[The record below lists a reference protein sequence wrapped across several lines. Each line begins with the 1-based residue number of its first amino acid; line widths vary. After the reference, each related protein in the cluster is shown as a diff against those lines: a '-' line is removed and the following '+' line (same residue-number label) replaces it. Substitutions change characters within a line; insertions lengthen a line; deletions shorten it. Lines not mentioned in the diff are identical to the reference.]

1 MPTARVRFYYL
12 LICSAIFHYHFA
24 GPAGVAPIIVMA
36 VITFFFALWIPR
48 FPEGSPRKKWVFGA
62 ALLVPVFGLLFYK
75 YRALLLGSVGPLIG
89 GAFGGWLTSN
99 AIQPA
104 MPLAISFFTFEF
116 VHYLTDVYHGHGE
129 PVRNPFKF
137 GIFCIFFP
145 SIVSGPIK
153 RFQPFL
159 AQLENGLESA
169 AAMEKAV
176 LGLAQVIL
184 GFFKK
189 LVIADN
195 ATMLIH
201 LLEKRADLHFGSVS
215 LLMAL
220 LSVRNS
226 SLTSAVIPDI
236 AIGLGK
242 MIGLDL
248 PANFNFPY
256 ISPNITEFWR
266 RWHMSLSSWIR
277 DYIYIPMGGNR
288 FGVVRKF
295 FNLMKVHH
303 VRLRPLVP
311 HGASWHF
318 GLWGMYHGAGLA
330 IHNVWEKTELGRK
343 WRSRPVSRWVDIGFT
358 NLFVAY
364 GWLLFFYPMDQVVEV
379 HRPFISILTMENN
392 LTPTPPP
399 EHRLEVLDF
408 PFNPMDSLSGRL
420 RHHSHGIL

>member
-1 MPTARVRFYYL
+1 MIFNTSWFLLFFLLFYFFLWLMPTAKIRFFYAL
-12 LICSAIFHYHFA
+12 ACSAVFHYHFA
-24 GPAGVAPIIVMA
+24 GPAGVKPIIVMA
-36 VITFFFALWIPR
+36 VITFLLALWIARCPA
-48 FPEGSPRKKWVFGA
+48 GGPRKKWVYGL
-62 ALLVPVFGLLFYK
+62 ALLVPVSGLLFYK
-75 YRALLLGSVGPLIG
+75 YRALLLGSLGSLVGG
-89 GAFGGWLTSN
+89 GAGNWLSAH

-159 AQLENGLESA
+159 AQLEEGLRRPPL
-169 AAMEKAV
+169 EKAL
-176 LGLAQVIL
+176 LGLAQVLL

-195 ATMLIH
+195 ATMTIH
-201 LLEKRADLHFGSVS
+201 LLEKRTDLTSGPIC

-220 LSVRNS
+220 LSIRILFDFS
-226 SLTSAVIPDI
+226 GYSDI

-248 PANFNFPY
+248 PRNFNFPY
-256 ISPNITEFWR
+256 ISRNITEFWR

-288 FGVVRKF
+288 YGTARKF
-295 FNLMKVHH
+295 MNLMVTMF
-303 VRLRPLVP
+303 VCGLW

-318 GLWGMYHGAGLA
+318 GVWGVYHGVALAG
-330 IHNVWEKTELGRK
+330 HNLWERSGLGQK
-343 WRSRPVSRWVDIGFT
+343 WASLPFSRWVDVAVT
-358 NLFVAY
+358 NVFVAY
-364 GWLLFFYPMDQVVEV
+364 GWFLFFYPLDQVAK
-379 HRPFISILTMENN
+379 FT
-392 LTPTPPP
+392 
-399 EHRLEVLDF
+399 
-408 PFNPMDSLSGRL
+408 GRL
-420 RHHSHGIL
+420 FLFH

>member
-1 MPTARVRFYYL
+1 MIFNTSWFLLFFLTFYFFLWLMPNARVRFYYL

-24 GPAGVAPIIVMA
+24 GPAGIKPIIVMA

-48 FPEGSPRKKWVFGA
+48 CPEGSPKKKWVFGI
-62 ALLVPVFGLLFYK
+62 ALLVPVLGLLFYK
-75 YRALLLGSVGPLIG
+75 YRALMLGSAGPLIG
-89 GAFGGWLTSN
+89 DSFGAWLTSN

-159 AQLENGLESA
+159 AQVENGLERPPV
-169 AAMEKAV
+169 EKAFI
-176 LGLAQVIL
+176 GLAQLLL

-201 LLEKRADLHFGSVS
+201 LLEKRTDLHFGSVC

-220 LSVRNS
+220 LSVRILFDFS
-226 SLTSAVIPDI
+226 GYSDI

-256 ISPNITEFWR
+256 ISRNITEFWR

-295 FNLMKVHH
+295 FNLMVTMF
-303 VRLRPLVP
+303 VCGLW

-330 IHNVWEKTELGRK
+330 VHNAWGKSKLGRQ
-343 WRSRPVSRWVDIGFT
+343 WAARPFSRWVDIGIT
-358 NLFVAY
+358 NIFVAY
-364 GWLLFFYPMDQVVEV
+364 GWLLFFYPMDEV
-379 HRPFISILTMENN
+379 WKFTQHLFL
-392 LTPTPPP
+392 
-399 EHRLEVLDF
+399 F
-408 PFNPMDSLSGRL
+408 
-420 RHHSHGIL
+420 

>member
-1 MPTARVRFYYL
+1 MIFNTSWFLLFFLIFYALLWLMPTAKVRFLYVL
-12 LICSAIFHYHFA
+12 ACSAIFHYHFA

-48 FPEGSPRKKWVFGA
+48 FQADSVKKNWVFTF
-62 ALLVPVFGLLFYK
+62 ALLVPVSGLIFYK
-75 YRALLLGSVGPLIG
+75 YRALLLSSLASLTG
-89 GAFGGWLTSN
+89 GTLGQWFQSH

-159 AQLENGLESA
+159 AQLENGLA
-169 AAMEKAV
+169 RPPLEKAA
-176 LGLAQVIL
+176 LGLAQVLL

-195 ATMLIH
+195 ATTLIH
-201 LLEKRADLHFGSVS
+201 LLEKRTDLTFGPMC
-215 LLMAL
+215 LLMTL
-220 LSVRNS
+220 LSIRILFDFS
-226 SLTSAVIPDI
+226 GYSDI

-248 PANFNFPY
+248 PVNFNFPY
-256 ISPNITEFWR
+256 ISSSITEFWR

-277 DYIYIPMGGNR
+277 DYIYIPLGGNR
-288 FGVVRKF
+288 YGTARKF
-295 FNLMKVHH
+295 ANLMATMFVCG
-303 VRLRPLVP
+303 LW

-318 GLWGMYHGAGLA
+318 GIWGVYHGIALA
-330 IHNVWEKTELGRK
+330 IHNSWEKSALGQK
-343 WRSRPVSRWVDIGFT
+343 WASLPFSRWVGIGIT
-358 NLFVAY
+358 NIFVAY
-364 GWLLFFYPMDQVVEV
+364 GWLLFFYPMEQVAKMTG
-379 HRPFISILTMENN
+379 HLFQ
-392 LTPTPPP
+392 
-399 EHRLEVLDF
+399 F
-408 PFNPMDSLSGRL
+408 
-420 RHHSHGIL
+420 

>member
-1 MPTARVRFYYL
+1 
-12 LICSAIFHYHFA
+12 
-24 GPAGVAPIIVMA
+24 MA
-36 VITFFFALWIPR
+36 VITFSLPYASSPIPGR
-48 FPEGSPRKKWVFGA
+48 KPPEGNGHLEPHCSCL
-62 ALLVPVFGLLFYK
+62 ALGLLFYK
-75 YRALLLGSVGPLIG
+75 YQGLDVLGSIGPLIG
-89 GAFGGWLTSN
+89 GSFGGWLTAN

-159 AQLENGLESA
+159 AQVESGLERPP
-169 AAMEKAV
+169 MEKAV
-176 LGLAQVIL
+176 LGLAQLIL

-201 LLEKRADLHFGSVS
+201 LLKKRTDLHFGSVC

-220 LSVRNS
+220 LSVRILFDFS
-226 SLTSAVIPDI
+226 GYSDI

-256 ISPNITEFWR
+256 ISRNITEFWR

-288 FGVVRKF
+288 FGPVRKF
-295 FNLMKVHH
+295 FNLMTTMFVCG
-303 VRLRPLVP
+303 LW

-318 GLWGMYHGAGLA
+318 GLWGHVSWGRIGPAQRLGKVEKIGQKMGAA
-330 IHNVWEKTELGRK
+330 
-343 WRSRPVSRWVDIGFT
+343 RSYSRWVDIGVT
-358 NLFVAY
+358 NVFVAY
-364 GWLLFFYPMDQVVEV
+364 GWLLFFYPMDEV
-379 HRPFISILTMENN
+379 WKFTKHLLLF
-392 LTPTPPP
+392 
-399 EHRLEVLDF
+399 
-408 PFNPMDSLSGRL
+408 
-420 RHHSHGIL
+420 

>member
-1 MPTARVRFYYL
+1 MIFNTSWFLLFFLTFYFFLWFMPNAKVRFLYL
-12 LICSAIFHYHFA
+12 LTCSAIFHYHFA
-24 GPAGVAPIIVMA
+24 GPAGVTPIIIMA
-36 VITFFFALWIPR
+36 VITFFFAQWIPK
-48 FPEGSPRKKWVFGA
+48 FPGGSSRKKWVFGA
-62 ALLVPVFGLLFYK
+62 ALLVPIFGLLFYK
-75 YRALLLGSVGPLIG
+75 YRALLLGSIGPFIG
-89 GAFGGWLTSN
+89 GSFGGWLTAN

-159 AQLENGLESA
+159 AQVENGLERPPV
-169 AAMEKAV
+169 EKAA
-176 LGLAQVIL
+176 LGLAQLLL

-201 LLEKRADLHFGSVS
+201 LLEKRTDLHFGSVS

-220 LSVRNS
+220 LSIRILFDFS
-226 SLTSAVIPDI
+226 GYSDI

-256 ISPNITEFWR
+256 ISRNITEFWR

-288 FGVVRKF
+288 FGVFRKF
-295 FNLMKVHH
+295 FNLMVTMF
-303 VRLRPLVP
+303 VCGLW

-330 IHNVWEKTELGRK
+330 LHNVWSKSRFGQK
-343 WRSRPVSRWVDIGFT
+343 WASRPFSRWIDIGIT
-358 NLFVAY
+358 NIFVAY
-364 GWLLFFYPMDQVVEV
+364 GWLLFFYPMDQVVK
-379 HRPFISILTMENN
+379 FT
-392 LTPTPPP
+392 
-399 EHRLEVLDF
+399 
-408 PFNPMDSLSGRL
+408 GRMFL
-420 RHHSHGIL
+420 

>member
-1 MPTARVRFYYL
+1 LIFNTSWFLLFFLAFYFLLWLMPTAKIRFYYVL
-12 LICSAIFHYHFA
+12 ACSAIFHYHFA
-24 GPAGVAPIIVMA
+24 GPAGVKPIIAMA
-36 VITFFFALWIPR
+36 VITFFFALWIPKV
-48 FPEGSPRKKWVFGA
+48 PEGGSKKKWVFGI
-62 ALLVPVFGLLFYK
+62 ALLVPVTGLLFYK
-75 YRALLLGSVGPLIG
+75 YRALLLGSIGPLIG
-89 GAFGGWLTSN
+89 GSFGGWLTAN

-159 AQLENGLESA
+159 AQLEKGLERPA
-169 AAMEKAV
+169 LEKAG
-176 LGLAQVIL
+176 LGLAQVLL

-201 LLEKRADLHFGSVS
+201 LLEKRTDLHFGSVC

-220 LSVRNS
+220 LSVRILFDFS
-226 SLTSAVIPDI
+226 GYSDI

-242 MIGLDL
+242 LIGLDL

-256 ISPNITEFWR
+256 ISRNITEFWR

-277 DYIYIPMGGNR
+277 DYIYIPLGGNR
-288 FGVVRKF
+288 YGVLRKF
-295 FNLMKVHH
+295 LNLMVTMF
-303 VRLRPLVP
+303 VCGLW

-330 IHNVWEKTELGRK
+330 LHNVWEKSKFGQK
-343 WRSRPVSRWVDIGFT
+343 WAARPLSRWVDIGIT
-358 NLFVAY
+358 NIFVAY
-364 GWLLFFYPMDQVVEV
+364 GWLLFFYPMDQVAK
-379 HRPFISILTMENN
+379 FT
-392 LTPTPPP
+392 T
-399 EHRLEVLDF
+399 RLF
-408 PFNPMDSLSGRL
+408 QF
-420 RHHSHGIL
+420 